1 MERYEFDG
9 FTFGSHGTYV
19 LQICVNNK
27 DQSRT
32 NYSTKIEFELTPEER
47 VALITHLATIK

>member
-1 MERYEFDG
+1 MERYEFG
-9 FTFGSHGTYV
+9 GYEFGSNGMVV
-19 LQICVNNK
+19 LQICVNNI

-47 VALITHLATIK
+47 TALIAHLVLIK